1 MASRHGRPDSA
12 AANGDPSVSGAAPD
26 VLGEILTAQQLA
38 EMLRMQRSTI
48 EDYGRRGVIPSI
60 KLGRHRRYVRSDV
73 AGLIESL
80 RQAAGE
86 HRG

>member
-1 MASRHGRPDSA
+1 MASRHGRPTSPE
-12 AANGDPSVSGAAPD
+12 ANGDASASERVPD

-60 KLGRHRRYVRSDV
+60 KLGRHRRYIRSDV
-73 AGLIESL
+73 ARMVERL
-80 RQAAGE
+80 RRVQ
-86 HRG
+86 

>member
-1 MASRHGRPDSA
+1 MASRHGRPASP
-12 AANGDPSVSGAAPD
+12 AANGDAPASERVPD

-60 KLGRHRRYVRSDV
+60 KLGRHRRYIRSDV
-73 AGLIESL
+73 VALIEQL
-80 RQAAGE
+80 R
-86 HRG
+86 

>member
-1 MASRHGRPDSA
+1 MADRALLANGA
-12 AANGDPSVSGAAPD
+12 AAVPD

-60 KLGRHRRYVRSDV
+60 KLGRHRRYIRSDV
-73 AGLIESL
+73 VGLIERL
-80 RQAAGE
+80 RRTGGA
-86 HRG
+86 H